1 MEDEVEVTEVES
13 VDFESLAAK
22 DGWAPLDH
30 WKGDPDKWKT
40 AEQFVEDGKNINGIL
55 KSKVDRLD
63 QRVNELLESN
73 RKFNEFS
80 QRSLKKEQD
89 EKKSLIKQ
97 LEQVRKTAI
106 TEGDG
111 DAFAKADEQIQELR
125 QPQSNGIDP
134 LAEAWLSDNSWY
146 KTDPVLSTFADG
158 LVDRVIQEGYRD
170 KAYYSELTKRTK
182 EAFPERFENPKRKQ
196 PNSVEDG
203 GEQVVVSKDRTFD
216 KLPKEAKSAY
226 AMFKRDIP
234 GFTKEQFV
242 ANYDWE

>member
-1 MEDEVEVTEVES
+1 M
-13 VDFESLAAK
+13 
-22 DGWAPLDH
+22 
-30 WKGDPDKWKT
+30 
-40 AEQFVEDGKNINGIL
+40 
-55 KSKVDRLD
+55 
-63 QRVNELLESN
+63 
-73 RKFNEFS
+73 
-80 QRSLKKEQD
+80 
-89 EKKSLIKQ
+89 
-97 LEQVRKTAI
+97 
-106 TEGDG
+106 
-111 DAFAKADEQIQELR
+111 
-125 QPQSNGIDP
+125 
-134 LAEAWLSDNSWY
+134 AEAWLSDNSWY
-146 KTDPVLSTFADG
+146 KTDPVLATFADG

-170 KAYYSELTKRTK
+170 KAYYGEITKRVK